1 MQKTITDRF
10 RTETQI
16 SHSDL
21 SLNGVFTRPNSGFR
35 QSDFL
40 INSYKILIIFYQP
53 KIL

>member
-1 MQKTITDRF
+1 MQKNNMDGIHIK
-10 RTETQI
+10 TQI

-21 SLNGVFTRPNSGFR
+21 SLNGVFIRPNSGFR

-53 KIL
+53 KIW